1 MVKCPKVRSRKKV
14 RQVVM
19 EDTLAEWA
27 DPKFQKALE
36 TTVKYID
43 GNFVFLKNFSSI
55 FLALASL

>member
-1 MVKCPKVRSRKKV
+1 
-14 RQVVM
+14 M